1 MTKILLSKKF
11 FVSLFLVFFT
21 TVVVVYGDPD
31 GRTGRTLK
39 TSTAGCGSCHGSSA
53 TTGVTTTIA
62 GPDSVTKGTTA
73 QFTLTITYAGKTG
86 AGLDIATRQGTLA
99 PVSNNIHLANG
110 ELTQNSNITMSG
122 GSVTV
127 TFNYTAPNAAGTDT
141 IWATGLATNS
151 NGGQSGDNWNWAPSK
166 RIIIK
171 NLTAIEPISTVANE
185 FSLGQN
191 YPNPFNPST
200 KFEVSIAN
208 EGFTSIKLYNTLG
221 EELYVFSNE
230 ILKKGKYEFTWN
242 GVNMNG
248 KSVNSGVYFIKMIS
262 GEYIMTRKITLIK

>member
-11 FVSLFLVFFT
+11 FVSLFLIFFT
-21 TVVVVYGDPD
+21 TVVIVYGDPD

-39 TSTAGCGSCHGSSA
+39 TSTSGCGSCHGSTSTA
-53 TTGVTTTIA
+53 DVIVTIA

-73 QFTLTITYAGKTG
+73 QYTLTISKPGKTG
-86 AGLDIATRQGTLA
+86 AGLDIATRLGTLA
-99 PVSNNIHLANG
+99 PVSGNIHLSGG
-110 ELTQNSNITMSG
+110 ELTQNSNITMTN

-127 TFNYTAPNAAGTDT
+127 TFSYTAPNSTGTDT

-151 NGGQSGDNWNWAPSK
+151 SGGQSGDDWNWAPSK
-166 RIIIK
+166 RIIVK
-171 NLTAIEPISTVANE
+171 NLTAIEPISTIATE

-200 KFEVSIAN
+200 KFEVSIAK
-208 EGFTSIKLYNTLG
+208 ESFTTIKLYNTLG

-230 ILKKGKYEFTWN
+230 LLKIGKYEFTWN

-248 KSVNSGVYFIKMIS
+248 TAVNSGVYFIKMIS
-262 GEYIMTRKITLIK
+262 GEYTMTRRITLIK